1 MRNSIKQD
9 EFWLMPFGLFMD
21 LWEGHRQY
29 NGISKPKQNLTID
42 EIILYGIWVQREFT
56 NLLTKCIA
64 FVRTFVYNK
73 SADEYYKTE
82 RSF

>member
-1 MRNSIKQD
+1 MERQNKINDEIILLRNSIKQD

-42 EIILYGIWVQREFT
+42 EIILYGI
-56 NLLTKCIA
+56 
-64 FVRTFVYNK
+64 
-73 SADEYYKTE
+73 
-82 RSF
+82 